1 MADINTAKEA
11 IEKTGFLDVD
21 IDPTLDLFTAI
32 EKLKK
37 EKNAIIL
44 AHYYQEPDIQDVA
57 DYIGDSLGLAQKAE
71 KTEADIIVFAG
82 VHFMAET
89 AKILNPSKKVLLPDL
104 KAGCSL
110 SDSAPPPLFKLFKD
124 KHPGHKIITYINC
137 SAGIKA
143 LSDIICTSS
152 NAKKIV
158 ESLPANQPIIF
169 APDKNLGAYINKQ
182 TGRNMVLWNGACMV
196 HEIFSLEK
204 ITKLKIRHP
213 QAKVIA
219 HPECEEAVLNVA
231 DFIGSTTGLLNFT
244 KKDPATAFIVATE
257 TGILHQM
264 QKASPDKTFIPAPP
278 NNSCAC
284 NDCPHMKLNTL
295 EKLYL
300 CMEYELPEITMD
312 ETLRIAAARP
322 INSEPETRNNGR
334 NFMNAKKTK
343 SITAASEPEPI
354 VLISQF
360 ARTAAASACNGTP
373 ALRIS
378 ISGCER
384 LASSPADSSN
394 C

>member
-1 MADINTAKEA
+1 MADINTAVEA
-11 IEKTGFLDVD
+11 IEQNGFLDIE
-21 IDPTLDLFTAI
+21 IDPTIDLFAEI

-37 EKNAIIL
+37 EKNAIVL

-57 DYIGDSLGLAQKAE
+57 DYIGDSLGLAQQAE
-71 KTEADIIVFAG
+71 KTKADIIVFAG

-89 AKILNPSKKVLLPDL
+89 AKILNPAKKVLLPDL

-124 KHPGHKIITYINC
+124 KYPGHKVITYINC

-152 NAKKIV
+152 NAQKIV
-158 ESLPANQPIIF
+158 ESLPADQPIIF

-213 QAKVIA
+213 NAKVIA
-219 HPECEEAVLNVA
+219 HPECEDAVLQIA
-231 DFIGSTTGLLNFT
+231 DYIGSTTGLLNFT
-244 KKDPATAFIVATE
+244 KKDSTTEFIVATE

-264 QKASPDKTFIPAPP
+264 QKSSPDKTFIPAPP

-300 CMEYELPEITMD
+300 CLKYELPEILMD
-312 ETLRIAAARP
+312 EDLRLA
-322 INSEPETRNNGR
+322 
-334 NFMNAKKTK
+334 AKK
-343 SITAASEPEPI
+343 PI
-354 VLISQF
+354 DEMLKIS
-360 ARTAAASACNGTP
+360 
-373 ALRIS
+373 ALY
-378 ISGCER
+378 G
-384 LASSPADSSN
+384 L
-394 C
+394 